1 MIFLKK
7 QFVPLEHQLTNL
19 FSKYNISKALRTEI
33 QTKIE
38 DQFRYLFSNS
48 TPSDLQQQRALY
60 EKNLI
65 QTIRSSLK
73 KNNLIL
79 RRLSMAYELL
89 SSNEGQ
95 KHKVKVPSIYFLPD
109 VSEEDVLSL
118 VSFIT
123 SKYSTT
129 WNIGQLIN
137 KILRPFVDKTLKS
150 TTYRDEMDFIQK
162 LNHYVSTKRRLQS
175 TTLFCSIKITN
186 FYTLDTHQNVIDTV
200 GYFLEDHLGHGKKL
214 QQLTI
219 MTIKNLLHLF
229 FFNNIFCYKEQIY
242 TFTKGSPN
250 TMPLTETLSNIY
262 LYVWQ
267 KKILNRVKENN
278 ELFGRYKDEIFFT
291 WNKSNALTLETFLQ
305 KEIREKYINV
315 RFQYSIGTNV
325 EFLNAYVEN
334 RDGQLYTRVFHQPTT
349 IHRYTLPYVIGHS
362 KVSHSDWLRYALIR
376 AVCYCSSVEDFR
388 QERIYLELT
397 YLSNGYSLL
406 FVESHIRHFFEYFH
420 MANMRYS
427 NSQTDYDNFRQ
438 YWFNFMTMQHEL
450 TDELKKFEDNAQ
462 LIHLKYFYEFGPRC
476 QFDQQFSE
484 LCSSL
489 ISNNNIDLTLQSSPD
504 QLLELSNEITVKVE
518 TTSDAEHYTEQ
529 EQRQHENVIVNLSDC
544 MECYVQI
551 PQSEI
556 VKQNDGFNP
565 NIQADI
571 ARQIHEFRE
580 EQETTPQNTQASQH
594 SNQDHYNDFEAL
606 CHEK

>member
-1 MIFLKK
+1 QHGYVDNNNLQSPSSNMIITTNQHGLNDK
-7 QFVPLEHQLTNL
+7 QLQLLNRGPTYIPLCQ
-19 FSKYNISKALRTEI
+19 IKALRTEI

-484 LCSSL
+484 LWSEYFKSHPILSKDKMKLLLTTQHCYTLNSL
-489 ISNNNIDLTLQSSPD
+489 LG
-504 QLLELSNEITVKVE
+504 
-518 TTSDAEHYTEQ
+518 
-529 EQRQHENVIVNLSDC
+529 
-544 MECYVQI
+544 ME
-551 PQSEI
+551 
-556 VKQNDGFNP
+556 K
-565 NIQADI
+565 
-571 ARQIHEFRE
+571 
-580 EQETTPQNTQASQH
+580 
-594 SNQDHYNDFEAL
+594 
-606 CHEK
+606 